1 MNKYGYTNVILDIT
15 NAIQSDTEGSERLS
29 SISDF
34 GQEPILIHPQQQPSP
49 LLHLSNSTTNNT
61 TKHLNSSKQ
70 VPGSFVPT
78 NSDGRM
84 QIRPPSVSE
93 QVNIYLYKIFIHF
106 LVLYPK
112 SSAEK
117 CVGKLGKAFLHL
129 LPFFFG
135 TGYGFFRNTM

>member
-15 NAIQSDTEGSERLS
+15 NAIQSDTDGSERLS

-49 LLHLSNSTTNNT
+49 HLHLSNSTTNNT
-61 TKHLNSSKQ
+61 TKFVNSSKQ
-70 VPGSFVPT
+70 IPGSFVPT

-93 QVNIYLYKIFIHF
+93 QVNLYTKF
-106 LVLYPK
+106 LNHLK
-112 SSAEK
+112 
-117 CVGKLGKAFLHL
+117 FL
-129 LPFFFG
+129 FTF
-135 TGYGFFRNTM
+135 